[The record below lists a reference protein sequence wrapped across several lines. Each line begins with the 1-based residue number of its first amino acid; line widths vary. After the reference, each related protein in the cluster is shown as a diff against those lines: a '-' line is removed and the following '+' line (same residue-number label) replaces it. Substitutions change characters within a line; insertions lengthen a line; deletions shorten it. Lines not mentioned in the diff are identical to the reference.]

1 MNINEIFPA
10 FLLRDRNGYALAKA
24 IEAGLSYME
33 RVIEKGLACVMD
45 CDTMPEW
52 RLDEMAWET
61 NCLYDYNAD
70 VEKKRKWIKD
80 ALPQYR
86 LYGTP
91 EGIYRYVRGY
101 FDDIILEEWWEYG
114 GEPYHF
120 RITVDGNWT
129 PEDEAWVRKAVGIV
143 KNVRSVLDA
152 FQIGIR
158 GSLGM
163 TAEGEV
169 LARFTYPM
177 TNEGQKAGTWP
188 EIAKA
193 VKVENADAAIETV
206 DSSCRMPYTMTGTVP
221 DVSTMGAV
229 EDADAAID
237 STAEAH
243 EIHYPAT
250 GEERKSGAYPEN
262 AQAVSLD
269 GADVALESEAE
280 ANRTEY
286 PMAATEEQKQVLT
299 ADAENISPQE
309 RRRRDG

>member
-33 RVIEKGLACVMD
+33 RVIDKGLACVMD

-129 PEDEAWVRKAVGIV
+129 PEDEAWARKAVGIV

-163 TAEGEV
+163 TAEGEI

-177 TNEGQKAGTWP
+177 TSEGQKAGTWP
-188 EIAKA
+188 ETAKA
-193 VKVENADAAIETV
+193 VKVENADAAIETE
-206 DSSCRMPYTMTGTVP
+206 DSPCRMPYTMTGTVP

-237 STAEAH
+237 STAEAY
-243 EIHYPAT
+243 EIHYPAAD
-250 GEERKSGAYPEN
+250 GERKSGTYPEN

-286 PMAATEEQKQVLT
+286 PMAATEGQKQVLT